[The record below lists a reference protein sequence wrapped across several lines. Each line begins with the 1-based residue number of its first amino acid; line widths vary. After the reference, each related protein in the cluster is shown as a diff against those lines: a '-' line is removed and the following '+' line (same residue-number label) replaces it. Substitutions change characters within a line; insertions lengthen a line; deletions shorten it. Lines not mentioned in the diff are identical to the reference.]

1 MLKVHSFER
10 GFLWVAHCGS
20 EIFKSKNPPQ
30 RNEEN
35 QLQGKFPQENEGMKL
50 KNGWFAGPLKNLQV

>member
-35 QLQGKFPQENEGMKL
+35 QLQVDGGWKFSKL
-50 KNGWFAGPLKNLQV
+50 RL